1 MKLKILG
8 SSSSGNCYLFQA
20 NDGETLIVECG
31 IDIKEI
37 KKALN
42 FDLTHVSGCCI
53 SHEHGDHAKSV
64 QKMLDAGIDCY
75 MSEGTK
81 ATLAIEH
88 HRAYVLPKLEK
99 VRIGGYTVMAFKT
112 QHDCTD
118 PVGFLIHHPE
128 MGLTLFA
135 TDTFYIEY
143 TFQGLNNILIECNY
157 AKDILY
163 KNVSAGI
170 ITKTLKDRT
179 LKSHFELENVK
190 SFLKAN
196 DLSGIRNICLLHLS
210 DRNSDA
216 DRFQKEIHEL
226 TGINTTIADTG
237 VEIDLSLYQ
246 F

>member
-1 MKLKILG
+1 MKLRVLN

-20 NDGETLIVECG
+20 RDGETLIVECG

-42 FDLTHVSGCCI
+42 FDVGNVVGCLI
-53 SHEHGDHAKSV
+53 SHEHGDHAKSL

-75 MSEGTK
+75 MSEGTFK
-81 ATLAIEH
+81 ELSIKH
-88 HRAYVLPKLEK
+88 HRLWRLTRFEK
-99 VRIGGYTVMAFKT
+99 KYIGNFVVMAFKT
-112 QHDCTD
+112 QHDCAD

-163 KNVSAGI
+163 KNVTDGI

-190 SFLKAN
+190 GFLKAN
-196 DLSGIRNICLLHLS
+196 DLSGVQNIGLLHLS

-216 DRFQKEIHEL
+216 DRFQKEIEEL
-226 TGINTTIADTG
+226 TGINTTIADAG
-237 VEIDLSLYQ
+237 VEIYLNLYP